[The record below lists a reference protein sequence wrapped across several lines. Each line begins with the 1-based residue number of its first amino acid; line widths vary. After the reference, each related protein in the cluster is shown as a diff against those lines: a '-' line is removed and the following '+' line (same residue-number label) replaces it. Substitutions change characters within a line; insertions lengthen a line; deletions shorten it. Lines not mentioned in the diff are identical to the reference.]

1 MLLWRNFQI
10 ALRSLARHP
19 MRTGLT
25 ALGLAVAAC
34 ALVTVIAIGRTVEQR
49 VIEEAER
56 LGANVIAVT
65 ASARRVAG
73 VSLGGQTR
81 PSLDDGDVLAIRREI
96 EEVELAG
103 GVWWSG
109 GPLINGNLNWTTRI
123 HGVHPEYLDV
133 RNWHAEEGRLFSE
146 RELALAEKVVVL
158 GRTVAEKLFPDGGP
172 IGQSIRIRSVPF
184 LVIGVL
190 ESKGQSA
197 QGTDYDDIAFLP
209 ITTARSR
216 MPTMRAVDV
225 RNMTGVAQSMQIGT
239 PAAGAGDQPAGSED
253 PRRQRPLFA
262 ARQGAGA
269 DRTYNQIAPAM
280 VNSIH
285 VRAVS
290 SEAVPRVREQIA
302 VLLRQR
308 HGLQPEQPDDFTIR
322 YMSEGLEA
330 RHEAART
337 LQATLLAVTVV
348 ALVVGAISVA
358 NVMLASVT
366 ERRYEIG
373 MRLAVG
379 ARRRDILWQFLTEA
393 LAVAGVGAVLG
404 ILASLVAGMAV
415 ASALLPDLFIPVW
428 AHAAALLAAAC
439 TGLLAGLPPALRAA
453 RVDPA
458 VTLRNG

>member
-1 MLLWRNFQI
+1 MLLWRNLHI

-19 MRTGLT
+19 MRTALT

-34 ALVTVIAIGRTVEQR
+34 ALVSVIAIGRTVEQR
-49 VIEEAER
+49 VLEEAER

-81 PSLDDGDVLAIRREI
+81 PSLDDGDVQAIRQEI

-109 GPLINGNLNWTTRI
+109 GPLINGNANWSARI
-123 HGVHPEYLDV
+123 HGVHPDYLEL

-146 RELALAEKVVVL
+146 RELVMAEKVVVL
-158 GRTVAEKLFPDGGP
+158 GRTVADKLFADRSPVGEM
-172 IGQSIRIRSVPF
+172 IRIRSVPF

-190 ESKGQSA
+190 ESKGQSQ

-225 RNMTGVAQSMQIGT
+225 RNMTGFAQSTQIGS
-239 PAAGAGDQPAGSED
+239 PQEADD
-253 PRRQRPLFA
+253 PRQQRPLFTPPQ
-262 ARQGAGA
+262 RAGA
-269 DRTYNQIAPAM
+269 NRTYNQIAPSL

-290 SEAVPRVREQIA
+290 SDAVPRVREQIA

-308 HGLQPEQPDDFTIR
+308 HGLLPGQPDDFTIR

-348 ALVVGAISVA
+348 ALLVGAISVA

-379 ARRRDILWQFLTEA
+379 ARRRDILSQFLTEA
-393 LAVAGVGAVLG
+393 VAVAAVGAGIG
-404 ILASLVAGMAV
+404 ILASHAAGIVIAG
-415 ASALLPDLFIPVW
+415 ALLPDLHIPLW
-428 AHAAALLAAAC
+428 AHGAALLAAAV
-439 TGLLAGLPPALRAA
+439 TGILAGLAPALRAA
-453 RVDPA
+453 SVDPA